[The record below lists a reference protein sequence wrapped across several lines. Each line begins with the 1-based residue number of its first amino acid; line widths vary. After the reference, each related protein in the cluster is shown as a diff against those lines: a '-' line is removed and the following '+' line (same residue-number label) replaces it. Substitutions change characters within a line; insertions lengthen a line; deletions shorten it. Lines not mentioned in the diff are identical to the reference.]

1 MRSMR
6 DREDFEVVIIGGGI
20 AGASLA
26 YFLTERGVTNVA
38 ILERESQPGYHATG
52 RSAASLVEF
61 DPIGAVQR
69 LKAAGGKFLRNPP
82 AGFAENPLLRPSQV
96 MLLYRGSMLGELANA
111 AAGLK
116 RDGVLFESLTRA
128 EIAASVPALALDVSD
143 RALLLTAG
151 GRIDVHELL
160 TGYLRHAGRRGVSVR
175 TGCEVRAIEAEGGRC
190 HGVRTDAGMLRARWI
205 VNAAG
210 AWANEIAK
218 LAGASPIRLEPR
230 RRTIV
235 TFDSPRDIDVST
247 WPFVI
252 SDADQVYFAPESG
265 GLLLSPMDQEPMS
278 ACDAWPDDTVIAAA
292 IERLR
297 SLAPR
302 LVPRALRRKWAGL
315 RTFSPDS
322 VPVVGEDPR
331 MRGFFWL
338 AGQAGFG
345 IESSPA
351 LGEIAADLLVHGATD
366 RFDQSVLSP
375 ARFAAAQ
382 RSR

>member
-1 MRSMR
+1 MGDR
-6 DREDFEVVIIGGGI
+6 DDFEVVIIGGGI

-38 ILERESQPGYHATG
+38 LLERESQPGYHATG

-61 DPIGAVQR
+61 DPLGAVQR
-69 LKAAGGKFLRNPP
+69 LKAVGGKFLRNPP
-82 AGFAENPLLRPSQV
+82 AGFAQNPLLQRSQV
-96 MLLYRGSMLGELANA
+96 MLLYRGSILGELPKA

-116 RDGVLFESLTRA
+116 RDGVLFESLAHADIVAR
-128 EIAASVPALALDVSD
+128 VPALVLDASD

-160 TGYLRHAGRRGVSVR
+160 TGYLRHARRRGVSVR

-190 HGVRTDAGMLRARWI
+190 RGVRTDAGTLHARWI

-210 AWANEIAK
+210 AWAGDVSK
-218 LAGASPIRLEPR
+218 LAGAAPIRLEPR

-235 TFDSPRDIDVST
+235 TFDSPPEIDASA

-252 SDADQVYFAPESG
+252 SEADQVYFAPESG

-278 ACDAWPDDTVIAAA
+278 ACDAWPDDAVIGGAM
-292 IERLR
+292 ERLR

-302 LVPRALRRKWAGL
+302 LVPRALKRKWAGL

-331 MRGFFWL
+331 VRGFFWL

-351 LGEIAADLLVHGATD
+351 IGEIAADLLVHGATD
-366 RFDQSVLSP
+366 RFDRSVLSP
-375 ARFAAAQ
+375 ARFAVAQ
-382 RSR
+382 GHR

>member
-1 MRSMR
+1 MRSMGDR
-6 DREDFEVVIIGGGI
+6 DDFEVVIIGGGI
-20 AGASLA
+20 AGTSLA

-38 ILERESQPGYHATG
+38 LLERESQPGYHATG

-61 DPIGAVQR
+61 DPIRVVQR
-69 LKAAGGKFLRNPP
+69 LKALGGKFLRNPP
-82 AGFAENPLLRPSQV
+82 AGFAQNPLLQRSQV
-96 MLLYRGSMLGELANA
+96 MLLFRGSILSELPNA
-111 AAGLK
+111 SASLK
-116 RDGVLFESLTRA
+116 HDAVLFESLAHA
-128 EIAASVPALALDVSD
+128 EILARVPALALHASD

-160 TGYLRHAGRRGVSVR
+160 TGYLRHAGRRGVVVR
-175 TGCEVRAIEAEGGRC
+175 TGCEVRAIEVEGGRC
-190 HGVRTDAGMLRARWI
+190 RAVTTDTGTLHARWI

-210 AWANEIAK
+210 AWAGEIAK
-218 LAGASPIRLEPR
+218 LAGATPLRFEPR
-230 RRTIV
+230 RRTMV
-235 TFDSPRDIDVST
+235 TFDSPPEIDAST

-252 SDADQVYFAPESG
+252 SEADQVYFAPESG

-278 ACDAWPDDTVIAAA
+278 PCDAWPDDAVIAGA

-302 LVPRALRRKWAGL
+302 LVPRTLKRKWAGL

-322 VPVVGEDPR
+322 VPVIGEDPR
-331 MRGFFWL
+331 LRGFFWL

-351 LGEIAADLLVHGATD
+351 IGEIAADLLVRGATD

-375 ARFAAAQ
+375 ARFAMAQ
-382 RSR
+382 THR

>member
-1 MRSMR
+1 MKSMGNR
-6 DREDFEVVIIGGGI
+6 YDFEVIIIGGGI

-38 ILERESQPGYHATG
+38 LLERESQPGYHATG

-61 DPIGAVQR
+61 DPIRAVQR
-69 LKAAGGKFLRNPP
+69 LKAMGGKFLRNPP
-82 AGFAENPLLRPSQV
+82 AGFAQNPLLRRSPV
-96 MLLYRGSMLGELANA
+96 MLLFRGSILGEFLSAS
-111 AAGLK
+111 AGLK
-116 RDGVLFESLTRA
+116 RDGIQFE
-128 EIAASVPALALDVSD
+128 ALAQADIVTRVPELALRASD

-160 TGYLRHAGRRGVSVR
+160 TGYLRHARRRGVSVR

-190 HGVRTDAGMLRARWI
+190 RGVRTDAGTLRARWI

-210 AWANEIAK
+210 AWAGEISK
-218 LAGASPIRLEPR
+218 LVGATTIRLEPR

-235 TFDSPRDIDVST
+235 TFDLPPEIDAST

-252 SDADQVYFAPESG
+252 SEADQVYFAPESG

-278 ACDAWPDDTVIAAA
+278 ACDVWPDDAVIAGA
-292 IERLR
+292 IERFR

-302 LVPRALRRKWAGL
+302 MVPRTLKRKWAGL

-331 MRGFFWL
+331 VRGFFWL

-351 LGEIAADLLVHGATD
+351 IGAIAADLLVQGATD

-375 ARFAAAQ
+375 ARFDMAQ
-382 RSR
+382 RHR

>member
-1 MRSMR
+1 MRSMGGR
-6 DREDFEVVIIGGGI
+6 DEFEVVIIGGGI

-38 ILERESQPGYHATG
+38 LLERESQPGYHATG

-61 DPIGAVQR
+61 DPIRVVQR
-69 LKAAGGKFLRNPP
+69 LKALGGKFLRNPP
-82 AGFAENPLLRPSQV
+82 AGFAQNPLLRRSQV
-96 MLLYRGSMLGELANA
+96 MLLFRGSILGEFSNA
-111 AAGLK
+111 SAGLTH
-116 RDGVLFESLTRA
+116 DAVAFESLTHA
-128 EIAASVPALALDVSD
+128 EIVARVPALALHGSD

-160 TGYLRHAGRRGVSVR
+160 TGYLRNAGRRGVLVR
-175 TGCEVRAIEAEGGRC
+175 TGCEVRGIEVENGQC
-190 HGVRTDAGMLRARWI
+190 CGVMTDAGTLHARWV

-210 AWANEIAK
+210 AWAGEIAK
-218 LAGASPIRLEPR
+218 LAGATPIGLEPR

-235 TFDSPRDIDVST
+235 TFDLSPEIDAST

-252 SDADQVYFAPESG
+252 SEVDQVYFAPESG

-278 ACDAWPDDTVIAAA
+278 PCDAWPDDAVIAGA

-302 LVPRALRRKWAGL
+302 LVPRTLKRKWAGL

-331 MRGFFWL
+331 LRGFFWL

-351 LGEIAADLLVHGATD
+351 IGEIAADLLVHGVTD
-366 RFDQSVLSP
+366 RFDRSVLSP
-375 ARFAAAQ
+375 ARFAMTQ
-382 RSR
+382 MHR